1 MAKILVAEDEKQI
14 ADMIAFKLTNG
25 GHEVI
30 RAQDGE
36 HAVTLATRERPDL
49 ILLDA
54 MMPGISGFEVLRR
67 LKRDPALKYTAVIMV
82 TAKGNERDVLTG
94 LQGGAIDYVVK
105 PFSLKE
111 LAARVELA
119 LRKEPPPQPPPQP
132 PATAA

>member
-1 MAKILVAEDEKQI
+1 MAKILIAEDEKQI

-25 GHEVI
+25 GHQVI
-30 RAQDGE
+30 RAHDGE
-36 HAVTLATRERPDL
+36 QAVTLAAREHPDL

-54 MMPGISGFEVLRR
+54 MMPGLSGFEVLRR
-67 LKRDPALKYTAVIMV
+67 LKRDPLLKDIGVIMV
-82 TAKGNERDVLTG
+82 TAKGHERDVLSG
-94 LQGGAIDYVVK
+94 LSGGAIDYVVK

-119 LRKEPPPQPPPQP
+119 LRKEPPSPP